1 MDPADKQ
8 RDVDREESSYR
19 QTIKLKGLNNQ
30 QYGDNAMK
38 KSLTENTMT
47 SKKSQQRT
55 INRKNKVEFLALRE
69 DISEAL
75 EKGWSLTAIWDTL
88 HDEGSFT
95 ATYNTF
101 RLYVL
106 KYLNG
111 QLSGYS
117 QKDSIDQRHKKQ
129 VNKPVS
135 KEKTDPIQSYP

>member
-1 MDPADKQ
+1 MNNHFYG
-8 RDVDREESSYR
+8 ES
-19 QTIKLKGLNNQ
+19 I
-30 QYGDNAMK
+30 MK
-38 KSLTENTMT
+38 KSLIETAITRDQSPKRT
-47 SKKSQQRT
+47 SARKS
-55 INRKNKVEFLALRE
+55 KVEFLALRE

-75 EKGWSLTAIWDTL
+75 EKGWSVTAIWDTL

-129 VNKPVS
+129 VNKPIS
-135 KEKTDPIQSYP
+135 KEKTDPIPFFTYNPIPDPEKLL